1 MRKVKARVLVVDDEP
16 AQREMLKNIL
26 NVEGYETFT
35 AADGDD
41 ALKILENV
49 KAQIILSDLKMP
61 RMDGLQLLSAVRGK
75 YPDTIF
81 IIMTAHPS
89 YETRAEALD
98 KGARLYLAK
107 PIDVEELC
115 RHLSEALEL

>member
-49 KAQIILSDLKMP
+49 KALIILSDLKMP

-89 YETRAEALD
+89 HETRTEALN